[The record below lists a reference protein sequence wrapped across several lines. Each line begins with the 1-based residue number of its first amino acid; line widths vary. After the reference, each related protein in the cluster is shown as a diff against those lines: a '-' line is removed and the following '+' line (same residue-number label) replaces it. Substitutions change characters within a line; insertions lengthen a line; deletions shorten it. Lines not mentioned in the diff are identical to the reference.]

1 MTSDPVEIL
10 RRLVPQYRFN
20 PYRAWR
26 AFPQRIQNG
35 VLMAEMTATR
45 PSRPAASV
53 HVAANGEAAVVARL
67 LEWDSAFFRTPMAR
81 IEHVFGD
88 DLSARREALEASLKF
103 LQSRDI
109 GHVSA
114 NIDAAD
120 NETAVLL
127 ERRGF
132 CLAGGAVTYTARPRK
147 PPVPVTKRGLVRS
160 FRSED
165 GAELLAI
172 AEQSLRGLRGRF
184 HLDATL
190 PRDAVESFY
199 VEWARRCISYEM
211 ADTVLVS
218 EGPDGRLLGFVAFRR
233 LEPVSTISGVPV
245 FGAGLAACRRDARG
259 AYPGLLQAAISH
271 AYQSVGMVE
280 VQTQNYNAAAIA
292 VQEAVGLRW
301 RRASYNFH
309 LSLGDHAI
317 A

>member
-1 MTSDPVEIL
+1 MTSDPVQIL
-10 RRLVPQYRFN
+10 QCLVPQYRFN

-26 AFPQRIQNG
+26 AFPQRVQAD
-35 VLMAEMTATR
+35 VLMAEITAAR
-45 PSRPAASV
+45 PPKTAASV
-53 HVAANGEAAVVARL
+53 HVAGNGEAAAVARL
-67 LEWDSAFFRTPMAR
+67 LEWDSTFFRTPMAR
-81 IEHVFGD
+81 IEHVFGENV
-88 DLSARREALEASLKF
+88 SARGDALEASLKF

-109 GHVSA
+109 RHVSA

-120 NETAVLL
+120 NEAAVLL

-132 CLAGGAVTYTARPRK
+132 RLSGGAVTYTARPRK
-147 PPVPVTKRGLVRS
+147 PPVPVTKRGHVRS

-165 GAELLAI
+165 GAELVALA
-172 AEQSLRGLRGRF
+172 EESLRGLRGRF
-184 HLDATL
+184 HLDAAL

-199 VEWARRCISYEM
+199 IEWARRCISYEM

-245 FGAGLAACRRDARG
+245 FGAGLAACRRDSRG
-259 AYPGLLQAAISH
+259 AYPGLLQGAISH
-271 AYQSVGMVE
+271 AHQSGGMVE
-280 VQTQNYNAAAIA
+280 VQTQNYNAAAIG

-309 LSLGDHAI
+309 LWLGDHAI

>member
-1 MTSDPVEIL
+1 MSDPVQIL
-10 RRLVPQYRFN
+10 RCLVPRYRFN

-26 AFPQRIQNG
+26 AFPQRMQHD

-45 PSRPAASV
+45 PSMTAASV
-53 HVAANGEAAVVARL
+53 HVAGNGEAAVVARL
-67 LEWDSAFFRTPMAR
+67 LEWDTTFFRTPMAR
-81 IEHVFGD
+81 IEHVFGENV
-88 DLSARREALEASLKF
+88 SARRDALEASLKF

-109 GHVSA
+109 RHVSA

-120 NETAVLL
+120 NDTAVLL

-132 CLAGGAVTYTARPRK
+132 CLSGGAVTYTARPRK
-147 PPVPVTKRGLVRS
+147 PPVPVTRRGRVRG

-165 GAELLAI
+165 GAELLAL

-184 HLDATL
+184 HFDATL
-190 PRDAVESFY
+190 PKDAVESFY
-199 VEWARRCISYEM
+199 VEWARRCITYEM

-259 AYPGLLQAAISH
+259 AYLGLLQGAVSH
-271 AYQSVGMVE
+271 AHQSGGMVE
-280 VQTQNYNAAAIA
+280 VQTQNHNAAAIG

-309 LSLGDHAI
+309 LSLGGHAS